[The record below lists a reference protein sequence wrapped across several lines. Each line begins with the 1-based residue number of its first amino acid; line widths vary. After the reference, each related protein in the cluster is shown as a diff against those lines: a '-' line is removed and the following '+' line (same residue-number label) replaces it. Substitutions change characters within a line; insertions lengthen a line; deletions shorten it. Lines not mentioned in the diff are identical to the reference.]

1 MAVLK
6 NVIVFINF
14 LKTTVKH
21 PATYFLNPLQK
32 TVVKPCM
39 DPNNAFF
46 KKDAWAKEAGIELIE
61 VSAGRS
67 KVRMK
72 IEKRHVNSHD
82 TVHGGA
88 IFTLADTAF
97 ALASNSHG
105 IPAAAINAHI
115 SYVKSAISG
124 TLYAEGAES
133 SLSPK
138 IATYSV
144 TVTDDNGEKIAL
156 FEGMVYRKSP
166 RK

>member
-1 MAVLK
+1 
-6 NVIVFINF
+6 
-14 LKTTVKH
+14 
-21 PATYFLNPLQK
+21 
-32 TVVKPCM
+32 M
-39 DPNNAFF
+39 DPNTAFF
-46 KKDAWAKEAGIELIE
+46 TNDAWAQEAGIELME
-61 VSAGRS
+61 VSTGRS

-72 IEKRHVNSHD
+72 IEKKHVNGHG

-115 SYVKSAISG
+115 SYVKSATAG
-124 TLYAEGAES
+124 TLHAEAAES

-156 FEGMVYRKSP
+156 FEGMVYRKTP

>member
-1 MAVLK
+1 
-6 NVIVFINF
+6 
-14 LKTTVKH
+14 
-21 PATYFLNPLQK
+21 
-32 TVVKPCM
+32 M
-39 DPNNAFF
+39 DPNKAFF
-46 KKDAWAKEAGIELIE
+46 ANDTWAKESGIELME
-61 VSAGRS
+61 VSIGRS

-72 IEKRHVNSHD
+72 IEKRHMNGHG

-115 SYVKSAISG
+115 SYVKSATAG
-124 TLYAEGAES
+124 TLYADGAET

-144 TVTDDNGEKIAL
+144 IVTDDNGEKIAL
-156 FEGMVYRKSP
+156 FEGMVYRKTP
-166 RK
+166 RT

>member
-1 MAVLK
+1 
-6 NVIVFINF
+6 
-14 LKTTVKH
+14 
-21 PATYFLNPLQK
+21 
-32 TVVKPCM
+32 M
-39 DPNNAFF
+39 DPNKAFF
-46 KKDAWAKEAGIELIE
+46 ASDAWAKESGIELME
-61 VSAGRS
+61 VSIGRS
-67 KVRMK
+67 KVRMI
-72 IEKRHVNSHD
+72 IEKKHLNSHD

-115 SYVKSAISG
+115 SYVKSATAGI
-124 TLYAEGAES
+124 LYAEGAET

-144 TVTDDNGEKIAL
+144 IVTDENGEKIAL
-156 FEGMVYRKSP
+156 FEGMVYRKTP

>member
-1 MAVLK
+1 
-6 NVIVFINF
+6 
-14 LKTTVKH
+14 
-21 PATYFLNPLQK
+21 
-32 TVVKPCM
+32 M
-39 DPNNAFF
+39 DPNTAFF
-46 KKDAWAKEAGIELIE
+46 TSDAWAKEAGIELME
-61 VSAGRS
+61 VSTGRS

-72 IEKRHVNSHD
+72 IERKHVNSHD

-115 SYVKSAISG
+115 SYVKSATAG
-124 TLYAEGAES
+124 TLYAEATES

-144 TVTDDNGEKIAL
+144 IVTDDKGEKIAL
-156 FEGMVYRKSP
+156 FEGMVYRKTP